1 MGAISTVSVSVV
13 DITSPLGPVPATIS
27 DENSSELIEAVASL
41 NVSHSSPPRKGLSK
55 TSMRVENIGEIDS
68 GYASK
73 NASQA
78 STPDSSKFIE
88 GGGVVCSTPRW
99 PITGRKKI
107 KLMHFESPV
116 SLLTQNRFEDL
127 RELHADNLAKLTR
140 GVSKCRGILMSLK
153 VLGATEATAAPWVF
167 IQCDKAIAKK
177 VRRFFKQRSV
187 ESDFKP
193 LVPDAY
199 TPSFEIYVHE
209 MPPLAL
215 GSTPPD
221 FSTPQFDSTH
231 HALESV
237 GLYLDKNA
245 MIRDNSL
252 CGSKITA
259 VTAGGQ
265 RSSATIGG
273 LILIET
279 KQGDFHTLGMTAGH
293 FLAPNHDLQT
303 FEEDGEEG
311 EVDDDSN
318 DGFFDDEQ
326 EYELE
331 LSSLGCEGQ
340 TSSAETTPLNEWPEN
355 TGVSIGKIYRT
366 SQDSRQDGLNLDW
379 ALFTIENSSLYLPN
393 IVAAREVTRA
403 IHQKPMETER
413 GVVLSTAT
421 SGLLYGKLSN
431 SSSYLMLAPGNGM
444 AKTYSLIIFNN
455 QSKFVS
461 LISMICGILTWKE
474 LTAGDS
480 GAWVVDPVTNELY
493 GHVVASDVFGIAYVV
508 PIEDIFKAIKI
519 QLSLQTIRLR
529 TFTGGETLTIS
540 KEPTKSGL
548 GIDNSKYQVKSYDSP
563 PPLYSSFY
571 NAPSLDSAIS
581 PAVQLLWPNSSKR
594 PSVLS
599 YDSGYSSL
607 TSTPPSATRSSPD
620 QPLTSD
626 FDPFQFGSSSKHTP
640 VKRPDNEQTGNE
652 QPRDGQALLHNMR
665 LKMGQWARWTSRKT
679 ESGKDQIKT
688 SERAMGDGI

>member
-13 DITSPLGPVPATIS
+13 DITTPLGPVPATIS

-41 NVSHSSPPRKGLSK
+41 NVNHSSPPRKGLSK
-55 TSMRVENIGEIDS
+55 TSMRVDNISEIDS

-78 STPDSSKFIE
+78 STPDNSKFIE

-107 KLMHFESPV
+107 KLRHFELPI

-127 RELHADNLAKLTR
+127 RELHADNLARLTR

-153 VLGATEATAAPWVF
+153 VLGATEANAAPWVF
-167 IQCDKAIAKK
+167 VQCDKAIAKK
-177 VRRFFKQRSV
+177 VRRFFRQSSV

-215 GSTPPD
+215 GSTPPH

-231 HALESV
+231 AQESV
-237 GLYLDKNA
+237 ELYLDKSA

-252 CGSKITA
+252 SGSKITA

-279 KQGDFHTLGMTAGH
+279 EQGDFHTLGMTASH
-293 FLAPNHDLQT
+293 FLAPNHNIQT
-303 FEEDGEEG
+303 FDEDGEEG

-326 EYELE
+326 EFELE
-331 LSSLGCEGQ
+331 LSSLGCAGQ
-340 TSSAETTPLNEWPEN
+340 TSSAEITPLNELPEH

-366 SQDSRQDGLNLDW
+366 SQNSRQDGSNLDW

-393 IVAAREVTRA
+393 IVAAGKVTRA
-403 IHQKPMETER
+403 IHPKAMETER

-421 SGLLYGKLSN
+421 SGIVYGKLSS

-444 AKTYSLIIFNN
+444 VKTYSLIIFNK
-455 QSKFVS
+455 QSKFLS
-461 LISMICGILTWKE
+461 LISDTWNTDLE
-474 LTAGDS
+474 
-480 GAWVVDPVTNELY
+480 
-493 GHVVASDVFGIAYVV
+493 
-508 PIEDIFKAIKI
+508 
-519 QLSLQTIRLR
+519 
-529 TFTGGETLTIS
+529 
-540 KEPTKSGL
+540 KS
-548 GIDNSKYQVKSYDSP
+548 
-563 PPLYSSFY
+563 
-571 NAPSLDSAIS
+571 
-581 PAVQLLWPNSSKR
+581 
-594 PSVLS
+594 
-599 YDSGYSSL
+599 
-607 TSTPPSATRSSPD
+607 
-620 QPLTSD
+620 
-626 FDPFQFGSSSKHTP
+626 
-640 VKRPDNEQTGNE
+640 
-652 QPRDGQALLHNMR
+652 
-665 LKMGQWARWTSRKT
+665 
-679 ESGKDQIKT
+679 
-688 SERAMGDGI
+688 